1 VGRRVEKNPG
11 LRGILSLIV
20 RPAFRI
26 AAAIALVVVPFG
38 YAITGVHTAVLMGA
52 GCGIAIGVGVS
63 LRGGWR
69 TGPWT
74 GILVGSMVG
83 VVTALLAGEGDG
95 WGVILPPILP
105 LAVGLIDGLGRT
117 SLSGYREMCRETFIL
132 SVLLTLGFLPAVV
145 AMDFSHPVRHALVAA
160 FPLVVMPW
168 TALMAGL
175 LSRRR
180 QGWRDTRPPRL
191 LILGAAM
198 PPTLMGVLFA
208 TGVVTQRTGFSGI
221 AHVALIALI
230 LFFSMVVIP
239 AAAFLLGRAAITW
252 LHPRLRVYGRLAD
265 YLRVMWVPIGG
276 FAVGYLT
283 IIVLFAGF
291 YGMLE
296 RFSPGAF
303 AGAGTGIADWM
314 SFAFFAALG
323 QDFTTVAP
331 VSVGARV
338 LVGTHLILSAGWVVV
353 LFAAVMSS
361 IGPRLERIARRHG
374 EESGE

>member
-1 VGRRVEKNPG
+1 MGGKLNLPVWR
-11 LRGILSLIV
+11 
-20 RPAFRI
+20 AFRI

-38 YAITGVHTAVLMGA
+38 YAITGVHTAVSMGA
-52 GCGIAIGVGVS
+52 GCGIAVGLGVGLLGRS
-63 LRGGWR
+63 R

-83 VVTALLAGEGDG
+83 VATALLAGEGEG
-95 WGVILPPILP
+95 WGMILPPILP
-105 LAVGLIDGLGRT
+105 LAVGLIDGLDRT
-117 SLSGYREMCRETFIL
+117 SLSGYREVCRETFIL

-145 AMDFSHPVRHALVAA
+145 AIDFSHPVRHALVAA
-160 FPLVVMPW
+160 FPLAVMPW

-180 QGWRDTRPPRL
+180 EGWRDTRPPRL
-191 LILGAAM
+191 LILGAVM
-198 PPTLMGVLFA
+198 LPILMSILFA
-208 TGVVTQRTGFSGI
+208 TGVATQRTGFSGVV
-221 AHVALIALI
+221 HVLLIALI
-230 LFFSMVVIP
+230 LFFSLVVVP
-239 AAAFLLGRAAITW
+239 AAAFLLGRAATTW
-252 LHPRLRVYGRLAD
+252 LHPRLRVYARLAD

-303 AGAGTGIADWM
+303 SGAGMGVTDWV

-353 LFAAVMSS
+353 LFAAVMSY
-361 IGPRLERIARRHG
+361 IGPRLERIAQRHG
-374 EESGE
+374 EDGGN